1 MEPSDIPGGAE
12 GCSSNESGWTMYI
25 ASFSQGYD
33 DQDGYE
39 DDHRDS
45 ERVRGKNFGRVA
57 GTEHGDSDD
66 SMASDASSGPSY
78 QEICRGLERSH
89 GKEKLKYAGEKGAGK
104 YSAKKHQKEEGV
116 KASKN
121 SKQVREDA
129 HRGKSS
135 YGQSRSFLRKK

>member
-1 MEPSDIPGGAE
+1 MEPSDIPGRAE
-12 GCSSNESGWTMYI
+12 ECSSNESGWTMYI
-25 ASFSQGYD
+25 ASPSHGYD
-33 DQDGYE
+33 DQDDYE
-39 DDHRDS
+39 EDRRDS
-45 ERVRGKNFGRVA
+45 ERVRSKNFGGVA

-78 QEICRGLERSH
+78 QEICRSLERSH

-104 YSAKKHQKEEGV
+104 YSVKKHQKEEGI
-116 KASKN
+116 KFSKN
-121 SKQVREDA
+121 SKVVREDA